1 MKTSYNI
8 LLNSGYSMKPKLPEQ
23 NFWYEFKEIKGAQ
36 WKRSDIKNFKGM
48 WAHSTKHSNEYVYVK
63 NSGLQY
69 NK

>member
-1 MKTSYNI
+1 
-8 LLNSGYSMKPKLPEQ
+8 MKPKLPEQ